1 MFACLV
7 FLLCLGSAQ
16 GAIAAPYTQTI
27 SAANTTLGC
36 SPPNQ
41 LTLLEMITTM
51 FGPGY
56 QTYIRR
62 VTSTIASLTSS
73 GLGVVGEPLPTSKCC
88 KLNNV
93 TSASKYLQYSKTS
106 ARLTEQYFD
115 VSKNFTIPTTIEILS
130 FEYDLDCTVEIMV
143 SKEVSTGQFFL
154 RYYTGTTQ
162 NNLTQ
167 IQQGTTF
174 KELLVEQGK
183 IYVRMDTCILVYQ
196 SLPTLDF
203 VQIINLA
210 ATAADYVSMMVTDT
224 GFFIYAIN
232 NQYFVLN
239 PLDSYNV
246 NTTVTEVSNILKM
259 TKLSSGRVMTMTANS
274 LIEKSTAPTLLTD
287 STYAISNP

>member
-1 MFACLV
+1 
-7 FLLCLGSAQ
+7 
-16 GAIAAPYTQTI
+16 
-27 SAANTTLGC
+27 
-36 SPPNQ
+36 
-41 LTLLEMITTM
+41 M

-73 GLGVVGEPLPTSKCC
+73 GLGVVGEPLPISKCC

-183 IYVRMDTCILVYQ
+183 IYVRMDTCILVY
-196 SLPTLDF
+196 
-203 VQIINLA
+203 
-210 ATAADYVSMMVTDT
+210 
-224 GFFIYAIN
+224 
-232 NQYFVLN
+232 
-239 PLDSYNV
+239 
-246 NTTVTEVSNILKM
+246 
-259 TKLSSGRVMTMTANS
+259 
-274 LIEKSTAPTLLTD
+274 
-287 STYAISNP
+287 